1 MRALVSTL
9 LLASVA
15 GLPAAAGT
23 GAGEL
28 SLDRAAILGM
38 LEAALPPPAT
48 VSVPGLPDLTVRI
61 DRPRDLQ
68 FADGGVEAT
77 LSVSVEQLRYTTAV
91 RVRYAPE
98 VTRPEGIVTLR
109 AVSAIPDSPV
119 PVTLDLARLLPEVPL
134 PRAMSWTVDGP
145 GGGGVELTCL
155 VQGVEVEE
163 HRLVVQLG
171 LLSRRLSLAPPASGR

>member
-1 MRALVSTL
+1 MRVCVSTL
-9 LLASVA
+9 LMAFA
-15 GLPAAAGT
+15 AALPAAAGT

-38 LEAALPPPAT
+38 LEAAIPPPAT

-61 DRPRDLQ
+61 DRARDLQ
-68 FADGGVEAT
+68 FVDGGVEAT
-77 LSVSVEQLRYTTAV
+77 LSVSVEPLRYTAV
-91 RVRYAPE
+91 LRVRYTPE

-119 PVTLDLARLLPEVPL
+119 PVTLDLARFLPEVPL
-134 PRAMSWTVDGP
+134 PRAMRWTVDGA
-145 GGGGVELTCL
+145 GGGAVELTCL
-155 VQGVEVEE
+155 VQGVEIEE

-171 LLSRRLSLAPPASGR
+171 LLSRRLPLAPSVSER